1 MFSEKQKKWSKLD
14 QRIFGQNNIFQ
25 KNLVKYVWLKRFS
38 VIKNLVKKVLVKK
51 NLGQKQY

>member
-38 VIKNLVKKVLVKK
+38 VIKNLVKKVLVKN